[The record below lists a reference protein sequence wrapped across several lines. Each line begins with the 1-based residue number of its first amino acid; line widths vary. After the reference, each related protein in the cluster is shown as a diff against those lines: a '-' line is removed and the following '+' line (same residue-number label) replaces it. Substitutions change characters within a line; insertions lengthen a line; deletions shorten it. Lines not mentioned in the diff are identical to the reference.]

1 MLVITHLTGTG
12 HQVAILWMA
21 FLIDLSA
28 IHCLRINALTPAGG
42 PITIIIIITITYQNI
57 QSS

>member
-1 MLVITHLTGTG
+1 MG

-42 PITIIIIITITYQNI
+42 TIIIIIIIIITYQNI

>member
-1 MLVITHLTGTG
+1 MG

-42 PITIIIIITITYQNI
+42 TIIIIIITITYQNI